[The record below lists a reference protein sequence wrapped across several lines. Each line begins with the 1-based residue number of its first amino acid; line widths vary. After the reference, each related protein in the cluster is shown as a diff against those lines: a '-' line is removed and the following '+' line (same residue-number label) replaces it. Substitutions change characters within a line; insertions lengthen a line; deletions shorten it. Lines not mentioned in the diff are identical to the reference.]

1 MKIAVPIK
9 ENHDID
15 NHFGHCAFYQI
26 FTITDKEEVLFVE
39 TTDAPV
45 GCGCKSDIAE
55 VLEKKGVKVMLAGGI
70 GNGAINKL
78 AEHGIEVIRNCE
90 GNATVQV
97 QRYLAGEL
105 KDGGSSCS
113 THSQKDGHVCS
124 HDH

>member
-26 FTITDKEEVLFVE
+26 FTITDKNEILFVE

-55 VLEKKGVKVMLAGGI
+55 VLENEGVKVLLAGGI

-90 GNATVQV
+90 GNATQQV
-97 QRYLAGEL
+97 QSYLGGEL

-113 THSQKDGHVCS
+113 THSHEKGHVCS